1 MLSLVYGY
9 STVKFINL
17 VVNRTDFD
25 AEMRKSS
32 FLNFEISGINNV
44 FTIIGI
50 ALTFTAMR
58 AVSFT
63 IYS

>member
-44 FTIIGI
+44 LTII
-50 ALTFTAMR
+50 
-58 AVSFT
+58 
-63 IYS
+63 

>member
-1 MLSLVYGY
+1 MLSLVCGY

-25 AEMRKSS
+25 AEMRESS

-44 FTIIGI
+44 
-50 ALTFTAMR
+50 LTR
-58 AVSFT
+58 YSFN
-63 IYS
+63 IYSDEGGEFYNL